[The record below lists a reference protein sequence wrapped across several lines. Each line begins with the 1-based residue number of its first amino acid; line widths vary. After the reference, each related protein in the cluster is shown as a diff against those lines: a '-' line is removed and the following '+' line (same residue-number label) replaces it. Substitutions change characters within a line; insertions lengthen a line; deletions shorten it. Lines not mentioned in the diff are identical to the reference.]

1 MNPKAYPFEIRP
13 LPDEDGGGYLI
24 TFPDLPGCIADGE
37 TPQEALKNGLDAAK
51 SWLKTAR
58 EFNDPIPKPDEL
70 SSGKFVT
77 RVPKSLHT
85 RLITRARQEGVS
97 MNALVTAYLAE
108 ALGKRETQKRLR
120 RRQPATAQRVV
131 SSF

>member
-1 MNPKAYPFEIRP
+1 MPTIDYPFEVRP
-13 LPDEDGGGYLI
+13 LPEEEGGGYLI
-24 TFPDLPGCIADGE
+24 TFPDLPGCISDGE
-37 TPQEALKNGLDAAK
+37 TPQEAIKNGLDAAA

-58 EFNDPIPKPDEL
+58 EFNDPIPKPNES

-85 RLITRARQEGVS
+85 RLITRAKQEGVS

-108 ALGKRETQKRLR
+108 ALGKREAKRR
-120 RRQPATAQRVV
+120 IGRRQ
-131 SSF
+131 

>member
-1 MNPKAYPFEIRP
+1 MPTIDYPFEVRP
-13 LPDEDGGGYLI
+13 LPEEEGGGYLI
-24 TFPDLPGCIADGE
+24 TFPDLPGCISDGE
-37 TPQEALKNGLDAAK
+37 TPQEAIKNGLDAAA

-58 EFNDPIPKPDEL
+58 EFNDPIPKPNES

-85 RLITRARQEGVS
+85 RLISRAKQEGVS

-108 ALGKRETQKRLR
+108 ALGKREAKRR
-120 RRQPATAQRVV
+120 IGRRQ
-131 SSF
+131 